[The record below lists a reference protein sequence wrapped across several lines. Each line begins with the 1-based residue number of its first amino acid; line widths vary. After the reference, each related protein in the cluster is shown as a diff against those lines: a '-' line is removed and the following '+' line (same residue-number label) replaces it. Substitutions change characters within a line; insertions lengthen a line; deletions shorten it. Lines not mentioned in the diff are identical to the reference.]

1 MFRHN
6 QEAYETALVMLAETG
21 RAAVIHPT
29 GTGKS
34 FIGFRLCEDFPDK
47 RICWLSPSEYIFR
60 TQLENWRA
68 ASETEEDK
76 TADQMTDNAA
86 CSILGDAL
94 NNAQDNAIDEDAD
107 SDCLANI
114 RFYTYARLMMMDAEE
129 LAQIRSDYI
138 VLDEFH
144 RCGARMWGQGVQ
156 RLLEYYPN
164 IPVLGLSATNI
175 RYLDGQRDMADEL
188 FDGNIASEMTLGDA
202 IVRGILNPPKY
213 VLSMYS
219 CQKELERYRDRA
231 KNAKSKA
238 VRAEAEKYLEALRR
252 ALEKADGLD
261 EIFYKH
267 MVKEEIGCKGQEE
280 HKISDDIGLSG
291 HIANFEQSREDGQS
305 PGDLAQHDGNRQAQ
319 TQMDRA
325 SGRYGKYLVFCAS
338 YEHMQEMIAKVPEWF
353 AKVDPEPHVYSVY
366 SEDAQA
372 EAEFARFKAD
382 GSNHLKLL
390 FCIDM
395 LNEGIHVD
403 DVSGVILLR
412 PTISPII
419 YKQQIGRAL
428 SAGRKQGENAII
440 FDVVMNI
447 ENLYSIGTVEEEM
460 QAAVRYYRDH
470 GESELIVNEHFHI
483 TDEMQ
488 DCMKLFRKLNE
499 TLGASWELMY
509 QAAAQYFETHGDLEA
524 TKRYVTEDG
533 LSLGQ
538 WLDTQRKVRAGKV
551 KGVLTE
557 EQIARLD
564 KLGMRWESKTD
575 RNWER
580 NFAAAQAY
588 YREHGDL
595 LVNVQAETYDGVK
608 LGKWLAQLRTY
619 KKSGIRAN
627 YLTQERIEALDLIGM
642 IWDVPDYL
650 WEQNYHAA
658 MRYHREHGNL
668 DVPYYYVDSDGVKLG
683 VWIANIRFARKNERT
698 GRAELSREQ
707 IARLDE
713 LGMIWENKHNTVW
726 ERSYAAACRYRKKY
740 GNLNIPVAYV
750 TEDGLHLGRWVR
762 SQRNIYINNHN
773 MERKKKLE
781 AIGID
786 VGNN

>member
-1 MFRHN
+1 MGTVLFRHN
-6 QEAYETALVMLAETG
+6 QEAYEAAVAMLKEKS

-34 FIGFRLCEDFPDK
+34 FIAFQLCADHSDK
-47 RICWLSPSEYIFR
+47 TVCWLASSEYIFR
-60 TQLENWRA
+60 TQLENWEA
-68 ASETEEDK
+68 A
-76 TADQMTDNAA
+76 N
-86 CSILGDAL
+86 
-94 NNAQDNAIDEDAD
+94 D
-107 SDCLANI
+107 SNI
-114 RFYTYARLMMMDAEE
+114 TNIHFLTYARLMLMQEDE
-129 LAQIRSDYI
+129 LGELQPDYI
-138 VLDEFH
+138 ILDEFH
-144 RCGARMWGQGVQ
+144 RCGAKMWGQGVQ
-156 RLLEYYPN
+156 QLLNKYPDV
-164 IPVLGLSATNI
+164 PVLGLSATNI

-188 FDGNIASEMTLGDA
+188 FGGNIASEMTLGDA

-261 EIFYKH
+261 EIFRKH
-267 MVKEEIGCKGQEE
+267 MTGDENPSAQYESPGRTENTGQT
-280 HKISDDIGLSG
+280 KSLSG
-291 HIANFEQSREDGQS
+291 RF
-305 PGDLAQHDGNRQAQ
+305 
-319 TQMDRA
+319 
-325 SGRYGKYLVFCAS
+325 GKYLVFCAN

-353 AKVDPEPHVYSVY
+353 AKVDKEPHVYSVY

-372 EAEFARFKAD
+372 ETEFARFKAD
-382 GSNHLKLL
+382 GSEHLKLL

-428 SAGRKQGENAII
+428 STGKKQGENAVI

-460 QAAVRYYRDH
+460 EAAIRYYRDR
-470 GESELIVNEHFHI
+470 GESSLIVNKHFHI
-483 TDEMQ
+483 TDEVQ
-488 DCMKLFRKLNE
+488 DCMRLFKKLNE

-509 QAAAQYFETHGDLEA
+509 QAAEQYFEIHGNLEA

-538 WLDTQRKVRAGKV
+538 WLDTQRKVHAGKT

-557 EQIARLD
+557 SQVARLD
-564 KLGMRWESKTD
+564 RLGMRWESRSD

-588 YREHGDL
+588 YAEHGDL
-595 LVNVQAETYDGVK
+595 LVNVRDGKYQGVD
-608 LGKWLAQLRTY
+608 LGKWLAQMRTY
-619 KKSGIRAN
+619 RKSGIRGG
-627 YLTQERIEALDLIGM
+627 YLTRERAEALDAIGM

-658 MRYHREHGNL
+658 LQYHREHGNL
-668 DVPYYYVDSDGVKLG
+668 DIPYYYVAPDGVKLG
-683 VWIANIRFARKNERT
+683 VWIANIRFSRRAKGT
-698 GRAELSREQ
+698 GRAELTDEQ
-707 IARLDE
+707 VRRLNE
-713 LGMIWENKHNTVW
+713 LGMIWENKNNVIW
-726 ERSYAAACRYRKKY
+726 ERSYAAACHYRKKY

-750 TEDGLHLGRWVR
+750 TEDGCHLGRWIR
-762 SQRNIYINNHN
+762 KQKETYYSS
-773 MERKKKLE
+773 MSEERRKKLE
-781 AIGID
+781 VLG
-786 VGNN
+786 VK

>member
-1 MFRHN
+1 MGIHLYEHN
-6 QEAYETALVMLAETG
+6 KTAYESALAMLEKKG

-34 FIGFRLCEDFPDK
+34 FIAFQLCADHPNK
-47 RICWLSPSEYIFR
+47 TVCWLSPSEYIFR
-60 TQLENWRA
+60 TQLENWKMA
-68 ASETEEDK
+68 GGPDLT
-76 TADQMTDNAA
+76 
-86 CSILGDAL
+86 
-94 NNAQDNAIDEDAD
+94 
-107 SDCLANI
+107 NI
-114 RFYTYARLMMMDAEE
+114 HFYTYARLMLMQEDE
-129 LAQIRSDYI
+129 LAEIHPDYI

-144 RCGARMWGQGVQ
+144 RCGAKMWGQGVQ
-156 RLLEYYPN
+156 RLLEKYPVVS
-164 IPVLGLSATNI
+164 VLGLSATNI
-175 RYLDGQRDMADEL
+175 RYLDGQRDMADEI

-231 KNAKSKA
+231 KSAKSKA

-261 EIFYKH
+261 EIFRKH
-267 MVKEEIGCKGQEE
+267 MTAGEERSGQLMEE
-280 HKISDDIGLSG
+280 S
-291 HIANFEQSREDGQS
+291 
-305 PGDLAQHDGNRQAQ
+305 AQHAG
-319 TQMDRA
+319 DRKPQIRTNKA
-325 SGRYGKYLVFCAS
+325 VGGKFGRYGKYLVFCAN

-353 AKVDPEPHVYSVY
+353 AKVDTEPHIYSVY

-372 EAEFARFKAD
+372 EEEFARFKAD
-382 GSNHLKLL
+382 ESNHLKLL

-395 LNEGIHVD
+395 LNEGIHID

-412 PTISPII
+412 PTVSPII

-428 SAGRKQGENAII
+428 SAGRKQGENALI

-447 ENLYSIGTVEEEM
+447 ENLYSIGTLEEEM
-460 QAAVRYYRDH
+460 QAAVRYYREC
-470 GESELIVNEHFHI
+470 GESGLIVNEHFHI
-483 TDEMQ
+483 TDEVQ
-488 DCMKLFRKLNE
+488 DCMRLFRKLNE

-509 QAAAQYFETHGDLEA
+509 QVAEQYFEEHGNLEV

-538 WLDTQRKVRAGKV
+538 WLDTQRKVYAGKV
-551 KGVLTE
+551 KGVLTDS
-557 EQIARLD
+557 QIARLNR
-564 KLGMRWESKTD
+564 LEMRWESKAD

-580 NFAAAQAY
+580 YFAAAQAY
-588 YREHGDL
+588 YKEHGDL
-595 LVNVQAETYDGVK
+595 LVNVRDGKYGGVN

-619 KKSGIRAN
+619 RKSGIRN
-627 YLTQERIEALDLIGM
+627 GYMIPERITALEQIGM

-658 MRYHREHGNL
+658 VQYHREHGNL
-668 DVPYYYVDSDGVKLG
+668 DVPYYYVNSDGVKLG
-683 VWIANIRFARKNERT
+683 VWIANTRFARRTEGT
-698 GRAELSREQ
+698 GRAELTKDQ

-713 LGMIWENKHNTVW
+713 LGMIWENKNNAVW
-726 ERSYAAACRYRKKY
+726 ERSYLAACRYRKKY

-750 TEDGLHLGRWVR
+750 TEDGCHLGRWIR
-762 SQRNIYINNHN
+762 KQKETCHSG
-773 MERKKKLE
+773 MGEERRKKLE
-781 AIGID
+781 ALG
-786 VGNN
+786 VK

>member
-1 MFRHN
+1 MDSILLEHN
-6 QEAYETALVMLAETG
+6 RKAYESALAMLQEKS

-34 FIGFRLCEDFPDK
+34 FIAFQLCADHPDATV
-47 RICWLSPSEYIFR
+47 CWMSPSEYIFQ
-60 TQLENWRA
+60 TQLENW
-68 ASETEEDK
+68 
-76 TADQMTDNAA
+76 NAA
-86 CSILGDAL
+86 CR
-94 NNAQDNAIDEDAD
+94 
-107 SDCLANI
+107 SDMFEAESTAAHRAAGMESVHSKSCEGLANI
-114 RFYTYARLMMMDAEE
+114 RFHTYARLMLMQEEE
-129 LAQIRSDYI
+129 LAQIQPDYI
-138 VLDEFH
+138 ILDEFH
-144 RCGARMWGQGVQ
+144 RCGAKMWGQGVQ
-156 RLLEYYPN
+156 RLLSQYPET
-164 IPVLGLSATNI
+164 PVLGLSATNI

-219 CQKELERYRDRA
+219 CQKELERYRERA

-261 EIFYKH
+261 EVFRKH
-267 MVKEEIGCKGQEE
+267 MAAESDNSIQEKAGQNDKAEKPYEKGQ
-280 HKISDDIGLSG
+280 SDTAGKL
-291 HIANFEQSREDGQS
+291 NTKEQS
-305 PGDLAQHDGNRQAQ
+305 
-319 TQMDRA
+319 
-325 SGRYGKYLVFCAS
+325 GRFGKYLVFCAN

-372 EAEFARFKAD
+372 EEAFTRFKTD
-382 GSNHLKLL
+382 ESRHLKLL

-428 SAGRKQGENAII
+428 SAGKRQGENAVI

-447 ENLYSIGTVEEEM
+447 ENLYSIGTVEDEM
-460 QAAVRYYRDH
+460 QAAVRYYRDR
-470 GESELIVNEHFHI
+470 GESERIVNEHFHI
-483 TDEMQ
+483 TDEVQ
-488 DCMKLFRKLNE
+488 DCMRLFRKLNE

-509 QAAAQYFETHGDLEA
+509 QAAEQYYKTYGNLEV

-557 EQIARLD
+557 AQITRLD
-564 KLGMRWESKTD
+564 ALEMRWGSKSD
-575 RNWER
+575 QNWER
-580 NFAAAQAY
+580 HFKAAQEY

-595 LVNVQAETYDGVK
+595 LVNVRDGKYEGVE

-619 KKSGIRAN
+619 KKSGIHTA
-627 YLTQERIEALDLIGM
+627 YLTPERVKALEAVGM
-642 IWDVPDYL
+642 VWDVPDYL

-658 MRYHREHGNL
+658 VQYHKEHGDL
-668 DVPYYYVDSDGVKLG
+668 DVPYYYVTPDGVKLG
-683 VWIANIRFARKNERT
+683 VWIANTRFAGRNEGT
-698 GRAELSREQ
+698 GRAELTKDQRQ
-707 IARLDE
+707 RLDE
-713 LGMIWENKHNTVW
+713 LGMIWENRNNAIW
-726 ERSYAAACRYRKKY
+726 EKSYAAACRYRKQH
-740 GNLNIPVAYV
+740 GSLNIPVAYV
-750 TEDGLHLGRWVR
+750 TEDGLHLGRWIR
-762 SQRNIYINNHN
+762 KQRDTYYKGMNA
-773 MERKKKLE
+773 ERRRKLE
-781 AIGID
+781 EIG
-786 VGNN
+786 VRQEEP

>member
-1 MFRHN
+1 MGAVLFRHN
-6 QEAYETALVMLAETG
+6 REAYDAALAMLAEKG

-34 FIGFRLCEDFPDK
+34 FIGLKLCEEHPK
-47 RICWLSPSEYIFR
+47 KTVCWLSPSEYIFR

-68 ASETEEDK
+68 AGESGEKIE
-76 TADQMTDNAA
+76 AGATD
-86 CSILGDAL
+86 DAL
-94 NNAQDNAIDEDAD
+94 GQAKDRRAVP
-107 SDCLANI
+107 DCLANI
-114 RFYTYARLMMMDAEE
+114 RFYTYARLILMEAEE
-129 LAQIRSDYI
+129 IAQIRPDYI
-138 VLDEFH
+138 ILDEFH
-144 RCGARMWGQGVQ
+144 RAGAQMWGQGVQ
-156 RLLEYYPN
+156 RLLTQYPE

-175 RYLDGQRDMADEL
+175 RYLDGQRDMANEL

-219 CQKELERYRDRA
+219 CQKELERYKARV
-231 KNAKSKA
+231 KGAKSGA

-261 EIFYKH
+261 EIFRKH
-267 MVKEEIGCKGQEE
+267 MTAGEGQPV
-280 HKISDDIGLSG
+280 
-291 HIANFEQSREDGQS
+291 Q
-305 PGDLAQHDGNRQAQ
+305 LAGESTQYGGYGENAQ
-319 TQMDRA
+319 TQADVNKL

-382 GSNHLKLL
+382 GSKHLKLL

-412 PTISPII
+412 PTVSPII

-428 SAGRKQGENAII
+428 SAGRKQGENAVI

-460 QAAVRYYRDH
+460 QAAVRYYRDR
-470 GESELIVNEHFHI
+470 GESSLIVNEHFHI
-483 TDEMQ
+483 TDEVQ
-488 DCMKLFRKLNE
+488 DCMRLFRKLNE

-509 QAAAQYFETHGDLEA
+509 QAAERYFETHGDLEA

-551 KGVLTE
+551 KGVLTGA
-557 EQIARLD
+557 QIARLD
-564 KLGMRWESKTD
+564 KIGMRWESKTD

-580 NFAAAQAY
+580 HFKAAQAY

-595 LVNVQAETYDGVK
+595 LVNVRDGKYEGVE
-608 LGKWLAQLRTY
+608 LGKWLAQLRTC
-619 KKSGIRAN
+619 KKSGIRTA
-627 YLTQERIEALDLIGM
+627 YLTPKRIEALEGIGM
-642 IWDVPDYL
+642 VWDVPDYL

-658 MRYHREHGNL
+658 VRYHREHGNL

-683 VWIANIRFARKNERT
+683 VWIANTRFARRNA
-698 GRAELSREQ
+698 GSSRAELSDDQ

-713 LGMIWENKHNTVW
+713 LGMIWENRNNVTW

-750 TEDGLHLGRWVR
+750 TEDGCHLGRWIR
-762 SQRNIYINNHN
+762 SQRSSSKSRNID
-773 MERKKKLE
+773 RRRKLE
-781 AIGID
+781 AIGIIQKE
-786 VGNN
+786 N

>member
-1 MFRHN
+1 MGIRLYEHN
-6 QEAYETALVMLAETG
+6 QTAYNAALVMLAEKG

-47 RICWLSPSEYIFR
+47 TVCWLSPSEYIFR

-68 ASETEEDK
+68 AGGF
-76 TADQMTDNAA
+76 N
-86 CSILGDAL
+86 
-94 NNAQDNAIDEDAD
+94 
-107 SDCLANI
+107 LANI
-114 RFYTYARLMMMDAEE
+114 RFYTYARLMLMEAEE
-129 LAQIRSDYI
+129 IAQIRPDYI
-138 VLDEFH
+138 ILDEFH
-144 RCGARMWGQGVQ
+144 RAGAQMWGQGVQ
-156 RLLEYYPN
+156 RLLAHYPEV
-164 IPVLGLSATNI
+164 PVLGLSATNV

-188 FDGNIASEMTLGDA
+188 FNGNIASEMTLGDA

-219 CQKELERYRDRA
+219 CQKELERYRDCA

-261 EIFYKH
+261 EIFRKH
-267 MVKEEIGCKGQEE
+267 MENK
-280 HKISDDIGLSG
+280 
-291 HIANFEQSREDGQS
+291 F
-305 PGDLAQHDGNRQAQ
+305 
-319 TQMDRA
+319 
-325 SGRYGKYLVFCAS
+325 GKYLVFCAD

-372 EAEFARFKAD
+372 EEEFARFKAD
-382 GSNHLKLL
+382 GSDHLKLL

-428 SAGRKQGENAII
+428 SAGRKQGENAVI

-460 QAAVRYYRDH
+460 QAAVRYYRDR
-470 GESELIVNEHFHI
+470 GETGLIVNEHFHI

-509 QAAAQYFETHGDLEA
+509 QAAEQYFEIHGNLEA

-557 EQIARLD
+557 VQIARLD
-564 KLGMRWESKTD
+564 QLGMRWDSKAD

-580 NFAAAQAY
+580 YFAAAQAY
-588 YREHGDL
+588 YQEHGNL
-595 LVNVQAETYDGVK
+595 LVNVRDGKYEGVD

-619 KKSGIRAN
+619 KKSGIRTA
-627 YLTQERIEALDLIGM
+627 YLTPERVEALGKVGM

-658 MRYHREHGNL
+658 LQYYREHGNL
-668 DVPYYYVDSDGVKLG
+668 DVPYYYVTPDGMKLG
-683 VWIANIRFARKNERT
+683 VWIANTRFARRTKGT
-698 GRAELSREQ
+698 GRAELSNDQ

-713 LGMIWENKHNTVW
+713 LGMLWENKNNAIW

-750 TEDGLHLGRWVR
+750 TEDGCHLGRWL
-762 SQRNIYINNHN
+762 RNQKKSFHKNIDKD
-773 MERKKKLE
+773 RRKKLE
-781 AIGID
+781 AIGIE
-786 VGNN
+786 

>member
-6 QEAYETALVMLAETG
+6 QEAYETALVMLAEIG

-76 TADQMTDNAA
+76 PADQMTDNAA

-94 NNAQDNAIDEDAD
+94 NNAQDNATDEDVV
-107 SDCLANI
+107 SDCLTNI
-114 RFYTYARLMMMDAEE
+114 CFYTYARLMMMETDE
-129 LAQIRSDYI
+129 LAEIRPDYI

-252 ALEKADGLD
+252 ALEKADGLE
-261 EIFYKH
+261 EIFRKH
-267 MVKEEIGCKGQEE
+267 MENK
-280 HKISDDIGLSG
+280 S
-291 HIANFEQSREDGQS
+291 
-305 PGDLAQHDGNRQAQ
+305 
-319 TQMDRA
+319 
-325 SGRYGKYLVFCAS
+325 GKYLVFCAD

-353 AKVDPEPHVYSVY
+353 AKVDPESHVYSVY

-428 SAGRKQGENAII
+428 SAGRKQGENAVI

-460 QAAVRYYRDH
+460 QAAVRYYRDR
-470 GESELIVNEHFHI
+470 GEGSLIVNEHFYI
-483 TDEMQ
+483 TDEVQ
-488 DCMKLFRKLNE
+488 DCMRLFRRLNE

-509 QAAAQYFETHGDLEA
+509 QAAEQYFETHGNLEA
-524 TKRYVTEDG
+524 TKRYMTEDG

-557 EQIARLD
+557 SQVARLD

-575 RNWER
+575 QNWNR
-580 NFAAAQAY
+580 YYKAAQAY
-588 YREHGDL
+588 YREHGNL
-595 LVNVQAETYDGVK
+595 LVNVRDGKYSEVN
-608 LGKWLAQLRTY
+608 LGKWLAQLRTC
-619 KKSGIRAN
+619 KKSGIRTA
-627 YLTQERIEALDLIGM
+627 YLTPERIEALDSIGM
-642 IWDVPDYL
+642 VWDVPDYL

-658 MRYHREHGNL
+658 VQYYREHGDL
-668 DVPYYYVDSDGVKLG
+668 DVPYYYTDPDGVKLG
-683 VWIANIRFARKNERT
+683 VWVANTRFARKNEDS
-698 GRAELSREQ
+698 GRAELTDEQ

-713 LGMIWENKHNTVW
+713 LGMIWENRNNAVW
-726 ERSYAAACRYRKKY
+726 EKAYAAACRYRKQH
-740 GNLNIPVAYV
+740 GSLNIPVAYV
-750 TEDGLHLGRWVR
+750 TEDGLHLGRWIR
-762 SQRNIYINNHN
+762 KQRNTYSKGMNA
-773 MERKKKLE
+773 ERRKKLE
-781 AIGID
+781 EIG
-786 VGNN
+786 VRQEAP

>member
-1 MFRHN
+1 MGAILFGHN
-6 QEAYETALVMLAETG
+6 QEAYEAAAAMLEKKG

-34 FIGFRLCEDFPDK
+34 FIAFQLCTDHPGA
-47 RICWLSPSEYIFR
+47 IVCWVSPSEYIF
-60 TQLENWRA
+60 QAQIENW
-68 ASETEEDK
+68 
-76 TADQMTDNAA
+76 NAA
-86 CSILGDAL
+86 CGSEL
-94 NNAQDNAIDEDAD
+94 
-107 SDCLANI
+107 SNI
-114 RFYTYARLMMMDAEE
+114 RFLTYARLMLMQEEE
-129 LAQIRSDYI
+129 LAQIRPDYI

-144 RCGARMWGQGVQ
+144 RCGAKMWGQGVQ
-156 RLLEYYPN
+156 RLLAQYPKT
-164 IPVLGLSATNI
+164 PVLGLSATNI

-219 CQKELERYRDRA
+219 CQKELERYRERA

-261 EIFYKH
+261 EIFRKH
-267 MVKEEIGCKGQEE
+267 MAAESGSEIQEKAGQIDKAE
-280 HKISDDIGLSG
+280 KFY
-291 HIANFEQSREDGQS
+291 AKRQSR
-305 PGDLAQHDGNRQAQ
+305 RF
-319 TQMDRA
+319 
-325 SGRYGKYLVFCAS
+325 GKYLIFCAN

-372 EAEFARFKAD
+372 EEAFARFKAD
-382 GSNHLKLL
+382 ESRHLKLL

-395 LNEGIHVD
+395 LNEGIHVE

-428 SAGRKQGENAII
+428 SAGQKQGENAVI

-447 ENLYSIGTVEEEM
+447 ENLYSIGTVEDEM
-460 QAAVRYYRDH
+460 QAAVRYYRDR
-470 GESELIVNEHFHI
+470 GESELIVNEHFRI
-483 TDEMQ
+483 TDEVQ
-488 DCMKLFRKLNE
+488 DCMRLFRKLNE

-509 QAAAQYFETHGDLEA
+509 QAAEQYYETHGNLEA
-524 TKRYVTEDG
+524 TKRYMTEDG

-551 KGVLTE
+551 KGALTE
-557 EQIARLD
+557 AQIKRLD
-564 KLGMRWESKTD
+564 VLGMRWGSKSD
-575 RNWER
+575 QNWEQH
-580 NFAAAQAY
+580 FKTAQEY
-588 YREHGDL
+588 YREHGNL
-595 LVNVQAETYDGVK
+595 LVNVWNGDYHDVN

-619 KKSGIRAN
+619 RKSGIRAN
-627 YLTQERIEALDLIGM
+627 YLTEERAEALDSIGM
-642 IWDVPDYL
+642 VWDVPDYL

-658 MRYHREHGNL
+658 VQYHKEHGDL
-668 DVPYYYVDSDGVKLG
+668 DVPYYYVTPDGVKLG
-683 VWIANIRFARKNERT
+683 VWIANTRFAGRNEGT
-698 GRAELSREQ
+698 GRAELTEDQRR
-707 IARLDE
+707 RLDE
-713 LGMIWENKHNTVW
+713 LGMIWENRNNAIW
-726 ERSYAAACRYRKKY
+726 ERSYAAACRYRKEY

-750 TEDGLHLGRWVR
+750 TEDGCHLGRWIR
-762 SQRNIYINNHN
+762 KQRNSYNNRMN
-773 MERKKKLE
+773 KERRIKLE
-781 AIGID
+781 KIGIK
-786 VGNN
+786 

>member
-1 MFRHN
+1 MGAMLFRHN
-6 QEAYETALVMLAETG
+6 QEAYEASLALLSDVG
-21 RAAVIHPT
+21 RSAVIHPT

-34 FIGFRLCEDFPDK
+34 FIAFQLCAEHPEAVV
-47 RICWLSPSEYIFR
+47 CWLSPSEYIFR
-60 TQLENWRA
+60 TQLENWKA
-68 ASETEEDK
+68 AGESGDETETGSADK
-76 TADQMTDNAA
+76 VSEHAKD
-86 CSILGDAL
+86 G
-94 NNAQDNAIDEDAD
+94 AQDMKAFSNR
-107 SDCLANI
+107 LANI
-114 RFYTYARLMMMDAEE
+114 RFYTYARLMLMEAKE
-129 LAQIRSDYI
+129 LAKIRPDYI

-144 RCGARMWGQGVQ
+144 RCGAKMWGQGVQ
-156 RLLEYYPN
+156 RLLAQYPDV
-164 IPVLGLSATNI
+164 PVLGLSATNV

-219 CQKELERYRDRA
+219 CQKELERYKARV
-231 KNAKSKA
+231 KGAKSGA

-261 EIFYKH
+261 EIFRKH
-267 MVKEEIGCKGQEE
+267 MENK
-280 HKISDDIGLSG
+280 
-291 HIANFEQSREDGQS
+291 F
-305 PGDLAQHDGNRQAQ
+305 
-319 TQMDRA
+319 
-325 SGRYGKYLVFCAS
+325 GKYLVFCAD

-353 AKVDPEPHVYSVY
+353 AKVDPDAHVYSVY

-372 EAEFARFKAD
+372 EEEFARFKAD
-382 GSNHLKLL
+382 GSDHLKLL

-403 DVSGVILLR
+403 NVSGVILLR
-412 PTISPII
+412 PTVSPII

-428 SAGRKQGENAII
+428 SAGKKQGENAVI

-460 QAAVRYYRDH
+460 QAAVRYYRNR
-470 GESELIVNEHFHI
+470 GESGLIVNEHFHI
-483 TDEMQ
+483 TDEVQ
-488 DCMKLFRKLNE
+488 DCMRLFRKLNE

-509 QAAAQYFETHGDLEA
+509 QAAEQYFEEHGDLEV

-551 KGVLTE
+551 KGVLIE
-557 EQIARLD
+557 SQIARLD
-564 KLGMRWESKTD
+564 QLDMRWESKAD

-580 NFAAAQAY
+580 YFTAAQAY
-588 YREHGDL
+588 YQEHGNL
-595 LVNVQAETYDGVK
+595 LVNVRDGKYGGVD

-619 KKSGIRAN
+619 RKSGIRTA
-627 YLTQERIEALDLIGM
+627 YLTPERIKALESIGM
-642 IWDVPDYL
+642 VWDVPDYL

-658 MRYHREHGNL
+658 LQYYREHGNL
-668 DVPYYYVDSDGVKLG
+668 DVPYYYVNPDGVKLG
-683 VWIANIRFARKNERT
+683 VWIANIRFARRNGGT
-698 GRAELSREQ
+698 GRAELTDEQ
-707 IARLDE
+707 VARLDE
-713 LGMIWENKHNTVW
+713 LGMIWENRNNAVW

-750 TEDGLHLGRWVR
+750 TEDGCHLGRWIRKQKEVYR
-762 SQRNIYINNHN
+762 SG
-773 MERKKKLE
+773 MSEERKRKLQ
-781 AIGID
+781 AIGVD
-786 VGNN
+786 

>member
-6 QEAYETALVMLAETG
+6 QEAYESVLSVLAEKG

-34 FIGFRLCEDFPDK
+34 FIGFKLCEDFPDK
-47 RICWLSPSEYIFR
+47 TVCWLSPSEYIFR

-68 ASETEEDK
+68 AGGFNLT
-76 TADQMTDNAA
+76 
-86 CSILGDAL
+86 
-94 NNAQDNAIDEDAD
+94 
-107 SDCLANI
+107 NI
-114 RFYTYARLMMMDAEE
+114 RFYTYARLMMMEADE
-129 LAQIRSDYI
+129 LSEIRPDYI
-138 VLDEFH
+138 ILDEFH
-144 RCGARMWGQGVQ
+144 RCGAKMWGQGVQ
-156 RLLEYYPN
+156 RLLTQYPK

-202 IVRGILNPPKY
+202 IVRGILNTPKY

-219 CQKELERYRDRA
+219 CRKELERYRERA
-231 KNAKSKA
+231 KNAKSRA

-261 EIFYKH
+261 EIFRKH
-267 MVKEEIGCKGQEE
+267 MTAGE
-280 HKISDDIGLSG
+280 
-291 HIANFEQSREDGQS
+291 EQSEKLMGKASQSGEDRHQM
-305 PGDLAQHDGNRQAQ
+305 QTDGV
-319 TQMDRA
+319 

-353 AKVDPEPHVYSVY
+353 AKVDPEAHVYSVY

-382 GSNHLKLL
+382 ESRHLKLL

-412 PTISPII
+412 PTVSPII

-428 SAGRKQGENAII
+428 SAGRKQGENAVI

-460 QAAVRYYRDH
+460 QAAVRYYRDR
-470 GESELIVNEHFHI
+470 GESSLIVNEHFHI
-483 TDEMQ
+483 TDEVQ
-488 DCMKLFRKLNE
+488 DCMRLFRKLNE

-509 QAAAQYFETHGDLEA
+509 QAAERYFETHGDLEA

-551 KGVLTE
+551 KGALTE
-557 EQIARLD
+557 AQIARLD
-564 KLGMRWESKTD
+564 KIGMRWESKTD

-580 NFAAAQAY
+580 HFKAAQAY
-588 YREHGDL
+588 YQEHGNL
-595 LVNVQAETYDGVK
+595 LVNVRDGKYEGVE
-608 LGKWLAQLRTY
+608 LGKWLAQLRTC
-619 KKSGIRAN
+619 KKSGIRTA
-627 YLTQERIEALDLIGM
+627 YLTPKRIEALEGIGM
-642 IWDVPDYL
+642 VWDVPDYL

-658 MRYHREHGNL
+658 VRYHREHGNL

-683 VWIANIRFARKNERT
+683 VWIANTRFARRNA
-698 GRAELSREQ
+698 GSSRAELSDDQ

-713 LGMIWENKHNTVW
+713 LGMIWENRNNVTW

-750 TEDGLHLGRWVR
+750 TEDGCHLGRWIR
-762 SQRNIYINNHN
+762 SQRSSSKSRNIDH
-773 MERKKKLE
+773 RRKLE
-781 AIGID
+781 AIGIIQKE
-786 VGNN
+786 N

>member
-1 MFRHN
+1 MAELYEHN
-6 QEAYETALVMLAETG
+6 RIAYEAAVSMLARTG

-34 FIGFRLCEDFPDK
+34 FIGFKLCEDNPDK
-47 RICWLSPSEYIFR
+47 VVLWLSPSEYIFR

-68 ASETEEDK
+68 ADFKVLQGAHFDSISEKQSDLIRNTKNMEECG
-76 TADQMTDNAA
+76 A
-86 CSILGDAL
+86 SGEL
-94 NNAQDNAIDEDAD
+94 
-107 SDCLANI
+107 SNI
-114 RFYTYARLMMMDAEE
+114 RFYTYARLMLMQQKE
-129 LAQIRSDYI
+129 LAELRPDLV

-144 RCGARMWGQGVQ
+144 RAGAQRWGDGLQK
-156 RLLEYYPN
+156 LLKIYPN
-164 IPVLGLSATNI
+164 IPMLGLSATNI

-213 VLSMYS
+213 ILSAYS
-219 CQKELERYRDRA
+219 CQKELERYRNRIR
-231 KNAKSKA
+231 NAKSAA
-238 VRAEAEKYLEALRR
+238 VRTEAEKYLDALRR

-261 EIFYKH
+261 EIFRKYMTAESDGGIQEKA
-267 MVKEEIGCKGQEE
+267 GQTDKAETSYE
-280 HKISDDIGLSG
+280 MGQSDTAGKS
-291 HIANFEQSREDGQS
+291 NTKEQS
-305 PGDLAQHDGNRQAQ
+305 
-319 TQMDRA
+319 
-325 SGRYGKYLVFCAS
+325 GRFGKYLVFCAN

-382 GSNHLKLL
+382 ESRHLKLL

-419 YKQQIGRAL
+419 YRQQIGRAL
-428 SAGRKQGENAII
+428 SAGKKQGENAVI

-447 ENLYSIGTVEEEM
+447 ENLCSIGTVEDEM
-460 QAAVRYYRDH
+460 QAAVRYYRDR
-470 GESELIVNEHFHI
+470 GESSFIVNEHFHI
-483 TDEMQ
+483 TDEVQ
-488 DCMKLFRKLNE
+488 DCMQLFRKLNE

-509 QAAAQYFETHGDLEA
+509 QAAEEYFKKHGNLEV
-524 TKRYVTEDG
+524 TKRYTTEDG

-557 EQIARLD
+557 DRIAGLD
-564 KLGMRWESKTD
+564 RLGMRWESKSD

-588 YREHGDL
+588 YREHGNL
-595 LVNVQAETYDGVK
+595 LVNVRNGKYEGVE
-608 LGKWLAQLRTY
+608 LGKWLAQQRTY
-619 KKSGIRAN
+619 KKNGIRGN
-627 YLTQERIEALDLIGM
+627 YLTHERIEALEAIGM
-642 IWDVPDYL
+642 VWDVPDYL

-658 MRYHREHGNL
+658 VQYHREHGNL
-668 DVPYYYVDSDGVKLG
+668 DVPYYYVSPDGVKLG
-683 VWIANIRFARKNERT
+683 VWIANIRFARRNEGS
-698 GRAELSREQ
+698 GRAELTKEQ
-707 IARLDE
+707 AARLDE
-713 LGMIWENKHNTVW
+713 LGMIWENKNRAVW

-740 GNLNIPVAYV
+740 GDLNIPVAYV
-750 TEDGLHLGRWVR
+750 TEDGCHLGRWIRKQREIYR
-762 SQRNIYINNHN
+762 SG
-773 MERKKKLE
+773 MGKERRRKLE
-781 AIGID
+781 ALGMK
-786 VGNN
+786 